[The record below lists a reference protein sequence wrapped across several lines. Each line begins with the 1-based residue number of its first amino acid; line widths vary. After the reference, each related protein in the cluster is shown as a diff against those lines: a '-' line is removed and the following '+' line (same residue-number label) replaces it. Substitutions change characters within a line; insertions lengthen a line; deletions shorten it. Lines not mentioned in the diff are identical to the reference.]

1 VIILD
6 VDPNIVRPGLTPLFI
21 TLLLAA
27 AMVFLYLSM
36 RKQFRKI
43 RIPDDAS
50 TEASADDSDDAS
62 ESNDSAAPTEESASE
77 RPPGTS
83 G

>member
-1 VIILD
+1 MILLE
-6 VDPNIVRPGLTPLFI
+6 VDPNVVNPGWTPLLI
-21 TLLLAA
+21 TLLLLG

-43 RIPDDAS
+43 RTPED
-50 TEASADDSDDAS
+50 E
-62 ESNDSAAPTEESASE
+62 ESDSAEDSASE
-77 RPPGTS
+77 LPPGTQ